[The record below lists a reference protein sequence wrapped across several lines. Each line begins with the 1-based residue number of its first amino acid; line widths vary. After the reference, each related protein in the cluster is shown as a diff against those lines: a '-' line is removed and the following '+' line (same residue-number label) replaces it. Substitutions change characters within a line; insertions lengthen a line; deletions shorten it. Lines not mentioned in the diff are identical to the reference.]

1 MKKKLRKRISAG
13 LIISVLTVMAALLA
27 VFAIRPHLRFVA
39 GEYLGLNTRKITVA
53 KISPELD
60 EINIDALRADS
71 RVTFDQ
77 SLMLVNSEHPL
88 DDKDK
93 PDLAE
98 YKKTGVI
105 MNACAA
111 ESFSE
116 LSAAV
121 TEKTDCKLLVM
132 SSVRDADEQKELY
145 NSDSSTAAA
154 PGASEHQTG
163 LGLDVYVK
171 YFAGQGFVK
180 SPAGQFVNSE
190 SWKYGFII
198 RYPSYGKS
206 STGIKFE
213 PWHIRYV
220 GKPHAAIIYN
230 DRLTLEKYIDS
241 LEIGEWYSAEGYL
254 ISRQEIGE
262 SVTMPKAFGS
272 AVVSPDNTGCYMIT
286 VKQ

>member
-71 RVTFDQ
+71 RVTFNQ

-121 TEKTDCKLLVM
+121 MEKTDCKLLVM

-163 LGLDVYVK
+163 LGIDVYVK
-171 YFAGQGFVK
+171 NFAGEGFVK
-180 SPAGQFVNSE
+180 SQAE
-190 SWKYGFII
+190 I
-198 RYPSYGKS
+198 R
-206 STGIKFE
+206 
-213 PWHIRYV
+213 
-220 GKPHAAIIYN
+220 IYN
-230 DRLTLEKYIDS
+230 PLSVL
-241 LEIGEWYSAEGYL
+241 
-254 ISRQEIGE
+254 RQELDGDKIR
-262 SVTMPKAFGS
+262 
-272 AVVSPDNTGCYMIT
+272 AVAHSLCRQAPRGDNIQRPPDARKIYRL
-286 VKQ
+286 V

>member
-13 LIISVLTVMAALLA
+13 LIISVLAVMAALLA

-121 TEKTDCKLLVM
+121 MERLVAYYKRFDFIHHSYSGGSHGSFKRRSRKTLQKISHRLV
-132 SSVRDADEQKELY
+132 RQCAH
-145 NSDSSTAAA
+145 
-154 PGASEHQTG
+154 SEH
-163 LGLDVYVK
+163 LR
-171 YFAGQGFVK
+171 
-180 SPAGQFVNSE
+180 PR
-190 SWKYGFII
+190 
-198 RYPSYGKS
+198 RYDSRRAVSRPRTAQRQCRSLRRC
-206 STGIKFE
+206 GI
-213 PWHIRYV
+213 
-220 GKPHAAIIYN
+220 
-230 DRLTLEKYIDS
+230 
-241 LEIGEWYSAEGYL
+241 
-254 ISRQEIGE
+254 
-262 SVTMPKAFGS
+262 
-272 AVVSPDNTGCYMIT
+272 
-286 VKQ
+286 

>member
-13 LIISVLTVMAALLA
+13 LMISVLTVMAALLA

-71 RVTFDQ
+71 RVTFNQ

-88 DDKDK
+88 DDNDK

-121 TEKTDCKLLVM
+121 MEKMK
-132 SSVRDADEQKELY
+132 
-145 NSDSSTAAA
+145 
-154 PGASEHQTG
+154 G
-163 LGLDVYVK
+163 
-171 YFAGQGFVK
+171 
-180 SPAGQFVNSE
+180 
-190 SWKYGFII
+190 
-198 RYPSYGKS
+198 
-206 STGIKFE
+206 
-213 PWHIRYV
+213 
-220 GKPHAAIIYN
+220 
-230 DRLTLEKYIDS
+230 
-241 LEIGEWYSAEGYL
+241 
-254 ISRQEIGE
+254 
-262 SVTMPKAFGS
+262 
-272 AVVSPDNTGCYMIT
+272 
-286 VKQ
+286 

>member
-1 MKKKLRKRISAG
+1 M
-13 LIISVLTVMAALLA
+13 ISVLAVMAALLA

-71 RVTFDQ
+71 RVTFNQ

-121 TEKTDCKLLVM
+121 MEKTDCKLLVM

-145 NSDSSTAAA
+145 NSDSSTPPRPAR
-154 PGASEHQTG
+154 AST
-163 LGLDVYVK
+163 
-171 YFAGQGFVK
+171 
-180 SPAGQFVNSE
+180 
-190 SWKYGFII
+190 
-198 RYPSYGKS
+198 R
-206 STGIKFE
+206 
-213 PWHIRYV
+213 R
-220 GKPHAAIIYN
+220 
-230 DRLTLEKYIDS
+230 DS
-241 LEIGEWYSAEGYL
+241 A
-254 ISRQEIGE
+254 
-262 SVTMPKAFGS
+262 
-272 AVVSPDNTGCYMIT
+272 
-286 VKQ
+286 

>member
-13 LIISVLTVMAALLA
+13 LMISVLAVMAALLA

-60 EINIDALRADS
+60 KINIDALRADS

-121 TEKTDCKLLVM
+121 MEKTDCKLLVM

-154 PGASEHQTG
+154 PGASEHRTRHRCLCQKLRGRG
-163 LGLDVYVK
+163 LCQKPSRTVRQLRVV
-171 YFAGQGFVK
+171 
-180 SPAGQFVNSE
+180 E
-190 SWKYGFII
+190 I
-198 RYPSYGKS
+198 R
-206 STGIKFE
+206 
-213 PWHIRYV
+213 
-220 GKPHAAIIYN
+220 IYN
-230 DRLTLEKYIDS
+230 PLSVL
-241 LEIGEWYSAEGYL
+241 
-254 ISRQEIGE
+254 RQELDGHKIR
-262 SVTMPKAFGS
+262 
-272 AVVSPDNTGCYMIT
+272 AVAHSLCRQAPRGDNIQRPPDARKIYRL
-286 VKQ
+286 V

>member
-13 LIISVLTVMAALLA
+13 LMISVLAVMAALLA

-71 RVTFDQ
+71 RVTFNQ

-88 DDKDK
+88 DDNDK
-93 PDLAE
+93 PNLAE

-121 TEKTDCKLLVM
+121 MEKTDCKLLVM

-163 LGLDVYVK
+163 LGIDVYVK
-171 YFAGQGFVK
+171 NFAGQGFLRV
-180 SPAGQFVNSE
+180 VE
-190 SWKYGFII
+190 I
-198 RYPSYGKS
+198 R
-206 STGIKFE
+206 
-213 PWHIRYV
+213 
-220 GKPHAAIIYN
+220 IYN
-230 DRLTLEKYIDS
+230 PLSVL
-241 LEIGEWYSAEGYL
+241 
-254 ISRQEIGE
+254 RQELDGHKIR
-262 SVTMPKAFGS
+262 
-272 AVVSPDNTGCYMIT
+272 AVAHSLCRQAPRGDNIQRPPDARKIYRL
-286 VKQ
+286 V

>member
-1 MKKKLRKRISAG
+1 MKKKLRKRISTG

-60 EINIDALRADS
+60 KINIDALRADS
-71 RVTFDQ
+71 RVTFNQ

-88 DDKDK
+88 DDNDK

-121 TEKTDCKLLVM
+121 MEKTDCKLLVM

-163 LGLDVYVK
+163 LGIDVYVK
-171 YFAGQGFVK
+171 TSRGRVCQKPRRTVR
-180 SPAGQFVNSE
+180 QLRVVE
-190 SWKYGFII
+190 I
-198 RYPSYGKS
+198 R
-206 STGIKFE
+206 
-213 PWHIRYV
+213 
-220 GKPHAAIIYN
+220 IYN
-230 DRLTLEKYIDS
+230 PLSVL
-241 LEIGEWYSAEGYL
+241 
-254 ISRQEIGE
+254 RQELDGHKIR
-262 SVTMPKAFGS
+262 
-272 AVVSPDNTGCYMIT
+272 AVAHSLCRQAPRGDNI
-286 VKQ
+286 

>member
-1 MKKKLRKRISAG
+1 MKKKLRKRISTG

-88 DDKDK
+88 DDNDK

-154 PGASEHQTG
+154 PGAKSEA
-163 LGLDVYVK
+163 K
-171 YFAGQGFVK
+171 R
-180 SPAGQFVNSE
+180 S
-190 SWKYGFII
+190 
-198 RYPSYGKS
+198 
-206 STGIKFE
+206 
-213 PWHIRYV
+213 
-220 GKPHAAIIYN
+220 
-230 DRLTLEKYIDS
+230 
-241 LEIGEWYSAEGYL
+241 
-254 ISRQEIGE
+254 
-262 SVTMPKAFGS
+262 
-272 AVVSPDNTGCYMIT
+272 
-286 VKQ
+286 